1 MSNWREEILKEFTPN
16 VARLTLVADPDGLLM
31 EEGIF
36 AGIRARGFEL
46 IPFED
51 HIAFRYAYETK
62 FRSRWDKG
70 EQTELVVVLR
80 AAASDLATL
89 PYDLLQ
95 AGRQL
100 SFSLG
105 EIFPNLSYPVVT
117 ALDQGDLDALDNA
130 QRQHAHS
137 VLGDNATIEF
147 ILRHVFNIALELIKK
162 PSDLL
167 RVLLRRHY
175 MEQRI
180 PSLLEER
187 LGQLL
192 HQLEGFADW
201 PLNSIIPD
209 RQAFFA
215 FLQERWPIFLDQLVS
230 QQVIG
235 IREREERYSL
245 AFSGPKELPFD
256 HDDVRVYIDNLFLE
270 GLLDVV
276 PCEQAEALSETW
288 AAVGIQIDEQADRT
302 RRVEGLLDTITST
315 IPDENTR
322 HDAWFHFARK
332 WAELVALVQEPDAM
346 LPEPVHHSMT
356 TLKAQIDDAFESW
369 LANRYAGLSN
379 LPPVPPVML
388 HHIPRFLS
396 RHIQDAQ
403 EHKVAFILMDGL
415 SLDQWIVVRKE
426 LVRQRFE
433 YSFVENAVFAWIPTI
448 TSVSRQTAFAGKP
461 PIYFPDSIKIT
472 DKEPAL
478 WTQFWIDEGLNQ
490 QEVGYAKR
498 LGDGTLDDVKE
509 IIAQPRMR
517 VVGLVIDKVDKIM
530 HGMQLGTAGMHN
542 QVRQWAAQPFM
553 VDLIDLLLD
562 NGFRVYLSSDHGNI
576 EATGCGQPS
585 EGAVADLRGGRVRV
599 YPNSVLRNQ
608 VKTRFPTAIEWPL
621 YGLPEDYLPLLAPG
635 RTAFVRKGERLV
647 GHGGS
652 ALEELVVPLV
662 QIDRRNG

>member
-62 FRSRWDKG
+62 FRSQWNKG
-70 EQTELVVVLR
+70 EQTELVVVLHS
-80 AAASDLATL
+80 AASDLATL

-95 AGRQL
+95 VGRQL
-100 SFSLG
+100 SFSLS

-117 ALDQGDLDALDNA
+117 TLDQGDLDALDDA

-147 ILRHVFNIALELIKK
+147 ILRHVFDITLELIKK

-175 MEQRI
+175 RDQRI
-180 PSLLEER
+180 PSVLEER
-187 LGQLL
+187 LVRLL
-192 HQLEGFADW
+192 HQQKGFENW
-201 PLNSIIPD
+201 HLNAIIPD

-230 QQVIG
+230 QQGIG
-235 IREREERYSL
+235 IRERKERYGL
-245 AFSGPKELPFD
+245 AFSGPEALPFD
-256 HDDVRVYIDNLFLE
+256 HADVRVYIDNLFFE

-276 PCEQAEALSETW
+276 PCERAEALSETW
-288 AAVGIQIDEQADRT
+288 AAVGIQIDEQADRK
-302 RRVEGLLDTITST
+302 RRVKGLLDTIAST
-315 IPDENTR
+315 IPDENAR
-322 HDAWFHFARK
+322 HDTWFHLARK
-332 WAELVALVQEPDAM
+332 WAELIALIQEPDAI
-346 LPEPVHHSMT
+346 LPDPVHHSTT
-356 TLKAQIDDAFESW
+356 TLKAQIDATFESW
-369 LANRYAGLSN
+369 LTNRYAGLSN

-403 EHKVAFILMDGL
+403 EHKVALILVDGL

-426 LVRQRFE
+426 LATQRLE
-433 YSFVENAVFAWIPTI
+433 YSFDENAVFAWIPTI
-448 TSVSRQTAFAGKP
+448 TAVSRQTAFAGKP
-461 PIYFPDSIKIT
+461 PIYFPDSINT
-472 DKEPAL
+472 TNKEPAL
-478 WTQFWIDEGLNQ
+478 WTQFWMDEGLKQ
-490 QEVGYAKR
+490 QEVGYTKG
-498 LGDGTLDDVKE
+498 LGDGALDDVKE
-509 IIAQPRMR
+509 IIDQPQMR
-517 VVGLVIDKVDKIM
+517 VVGLVVDTVDSIM

-553 VDLIDLLLD
+553 VNLIDLLLD
-562 NGFRVYLSSDHGNI
+562 NGFRVLLSSDHGNI

-585 EGAVADLRGGRVRV
+585 EGAVAALRGGRVRV
-599 YPNSVLRNQ
+599 YPNSTLRDQ

-652 ALEELVVPLV
+652 ALEELIVPLV
-662 QIDRRNG
+662 QIDRRYG

>member
-1 MSNWREEILKEFTPN
+1 MSNWREEILKDFTPN

-62 FRSRWDKG
+62 FRSRWDNG
-70 EQTELVVVLR
+70 EQTELVVVLHS
-80 AAASDLATL
+80 AANDLANL

-117 ALDQGDLDALDNA
+117 TLDQGDLDALDNA
-130 QRQHAHS
+130 QRQHTHS

-147 ILRHVFNIALELIKK
+147 ILRHVFDIALELIKK

-187 LGQLL
+187 LVQLL
-192 HQLEGFADW
+192 HRLEGFADW

-209 RQAFFA
+209 QQAFFA

-256 HDDVRVYIDNLFLE
+256 HGDVRVYIDNLFLE

-276 PCEQAEALSETW
+276 PCKQAEALSETW
-288 AAVGIQIDEQADRT
+288 AAVGIQIDEQADRK
-302 RRVEGLLDTITST
+302 RRVKGLLETIAST
-315 IPDENTR
+315 IPEENAR
-322 HDAWFHFARK
+322 HDTWFHLARK
-332 WAELVALVQEPDAM
+332 WAELVALVEEPDAI
-346 LPEPVHHSMT
+346 LPDPVHHSTT
-356 TLKAQIDDAFESW
+356 TLKVQIDDAFESW

-403 EHKVAFILMDGL
+403 EHKVALILVDGL

-426 LVRQRFE
+426 LATQRLE
-433 YSFVENAVFAWIPTI
+433 YSFVENAVFAWVPTI

-461 PIYFPDSIKIT
+461 PIYFPNSINT
-472 DKEPAL
+472 TNKEPAL
-478 WTQFWIDEGLNQ
+478 WTQFWMGEGLKQ
-490 QEVGYAKR
+490 QEVGYTKG
-498 LGDGTLDDVKE
+498 LGDGALDGVKE
-509 IIAQPRMR
+509 IIDQPQMR
-517 VVGLVIDKVDKIM
+517 VVGLVVDKVDRIM

-542 QVRQWAAQPFM
+542 QVRQWATQPFM

-576 EATGCGQPS
+576 EATGCGQPP
-585 EGAVADLRGGRVRV
+585 EGVVADLRGGRVRV
-599 YPNSVLRNQ
+599 YPNSTLRDR

-621 YGLPEDYLPLLAPG
+621 YGLPEDYLPLLAPS
-635 RTAFVRKGERLV
+635 RSAFVRKNERLV
-647 GHGGS
+647 GHGGTT
-652 ALEELVVPLV
+652 LEELIVPLV
-662 QIDRRNG
+662 QIDRRNE

>member
-51 HIAFRYAYETK
+51 PIAFRYAYETK
-62 FRSRWDKG
+62 FRSQWDKG
-70 EQTELVVVLR
+70 EQTELVVVLHS
-80 AAASDLATL
+80 AASDLATL

-95 AGRQL
+95 VGRQL

-117 ALDQGDLDALDNA
+117 TLDQGDLDALDDA
-130 QRQHAHS
+130 QRQHTPG

-147 ILRHVFNIALELIKK
+147 ILRHVFDIALELIKK

-167 RVLLRRHY
+167 RALLRRHY

-187 LGQLL
+187 LVQLL
-192 HQLEGFADW
+192 HQLKGFADW

-230 QQVIG
+230 QQVTG
-235 IREREERYSL
+235 IRERDASYSL

-276 PCEQAEALSETW
+276 PCEQTEVVSETW
-288 AAVGIQIDEQADRT
+288 AVVGIQIDEQADRK
-302 RRVEGLLDTITST
+302 RRVKGLLDTIAST
-315 IPDENTR
+315 IPDENAR
-322 HDAWFHFARK
+322 HDTWLHLARK

-346 LPEPVHHSMT
+346 LPESVHHSIAT
-356 TLKAQIDDAFESW
+356 RQAQIDAAFESW

-396 RHIQDAQ
+396 RHIHDAQ
-403 EHKVAFILMDGL
+403 EHKIAFILMDGL

-426 LVRQRFE
+426 LASQRLE

-448 TSVSRQTAFAGKP
+448 TSISRQTAFAGKP
-461 PIYFPDSIKIT
+461 PIYFPNSVNT
-472 DKEPAL
+472 TNKEPAL
-478 WTQFWIDEGLNQ
+478 WTQFWIDEGLNP
-490 QEVGYAKR
+490 QEVGYAKG
-498 LGDGTLDDVKE
+498 LGDGALDDVEE

-517 VVGLVIDKVDKIM
+517 VVGLVVDKVDRIM

-542 QVRQWAAQPFM
+542 QVRQWATQQFM
-553 VDLIDLLLD
+553 VNLIDLLLD
-562 NGFRVYLSSDHGNI
+562 NGFRVILSSDHGNI

-599 YPNSVLRNQ
+599 YPNSTLRDR
-608 VKTRFPTAIEWPL
+608 VKTRFSTAIEWPL
-621 YGLPEDYLPLLAPG
+621 HGLPENYLPLLAPG
-635 RTAFVRKGERLV
+635 RTAFVRKNERLV
-647 GHGGS
+647 GHGG
-652 ALEELVVPLV
+652 ATLEELIVPLV

>member
-36 AGIRARGFEL
+36 AGIRVRGFEL

-51 HIAFRYAYETK
+51 HIAFRYAYETQ
-62 FRSRWDKG
+62 FRSQWDKG
-70 EQTELVVVLR
+70 EQTELVVVLHS
-80 AAASDLATL
+80 AASDLATL

-117 ALDQGDLDALDNA
+117 TLDQGDLDALDNA

-147 ILRHVFNIALELIKK
+147 ILRHVFDIALELIKK

-167 RVLLRRHY
+167 RALLRRHY

-187 LGQLL
+187 LVQLL
-192 HQLEGFADW
+192 HQLEGFSDW

-230 QQVIG
+230 QQVTG
-235 IREREERYSL
+235 IRERDASYSL

-276 PCEQAEALSETW
+276 PCEQTEVVSETW
-288 AAVGIQIDEQADRT
+288 AVVGIQIDEQADRK
-302 RRVEGLLDTITST
+302 RRVKGLLDTIAST
-315 IPDENTR
+315 IPDENAR
-322 HDAWFHFARK
+322 HGTWLHLARK

-346 LPEPVHHSMT
+346 LPESVHHSIAT
-356 TLKAQIDDAFESW
+356 RQAQIDAAFESW

-396 RHIQDAQ
+396 RHIHDAQ

-426 LVRQRFE
+426 LASQRLE

-448 TSVSRQTAFAGKP
+448 TSISRQTAFAGKP
-461 PIYFPDSIKIT
+461 PIYFPNSVNT
-472 DKEPAL
+472 TNKEPAL
-478 WTQFWIDEGLNQ
+478 WTQFWIDEGLNP
-490 QEVGYAKR
+490 QEVGYAKG
-498 LGDGTLDDVKE
+498 LGDGALDDVEE
-509 IIAQPRMR
+509 IIAQPRIR
-517 VVGLVIDKVDKIM
+517 VVGLVVDKVDRIM

-542 QVRQWAAQPFM
+542 QVQQWAAQPFM
-553 VDLIDLLLD
+553 ANLIDLLLD
-562 NGFRVYLSSDHGNI
+562 NEFRVLLSSDHGNI

-599 YPNSVLRNQ
+599 YPNSTLRDR
-608 VKTRFPTAIEWPL
+608 VKTRFSTAIEWPL
-621 YGLPEDYLPLLAPG
+621 HGLPENYLPLLAPG
-635 RTAFVRKGERLV
+635 RTAFVRKNERLV
-647 GHGGS
+647 GHGG
-652 ALEELVVPLV
+652 ATLEELIVPLV